1 MINLSSLR
9 IQPPLIA
16 FGHFLRL
23 AKRRKR
29 PGAIRGAGLYSQATP
44 IYTVNTCALNTRSL
58 EDLENSPK
66 TSLQTTN
73 ILIGLGGAFLKR
85 IHPSS
90 FQTDADKLFANKKA
104 KALWLCKAWYWASKK
119 SECDVFCNVSHVVA
133 KEYSQLFSLLQWPV
147 TGRYNTGARVNKERA
162 SICIRR
168 LPIHTI

>member
-1 MINLSSLR
+1 MISLSGLR

-16 FGHFLRL
+16 FGHFWRL

-44 IYTVNTCALNTRSL
+44 IYTVNTRALNTRSL

-73 ILIGLGGAFLKR
+73 ILIGFGGAFLKR

-90 FQTDADKLFANKKA
+90 FQTDADKLVANKKT
-104 KALWLCKAWYWASKK
+104 KALWFYKVWYTEPQRNQNAT
-119 SECDVFCNVSHVVA
+119 
-133 KEYSQLFSLLQWPV
+133 FSAMFLM
-147 TGRYNTGARVNKERA
+147 
-162 SICIRR
+162 
-168 LPIHTI
+168 